1 MTHHADTLKGR
12 TAQSGPIPEPQNR
25 KEVKTLTV
33 HDIIHGR
40 YFLHHRAVKTGY
52 LRQFIDRTHSQI
64 EPYAG
69 RFGKGFTLSYHK
81 PGPGHNQRYIE
92 YWVEKEKT

>member
-1 MTHHADTLKGR
+1 MTTND
-12 TAQSGPIPEPQNR
+12 
-25 KEVKTLTV
+25 V
-33 HDIIHGR
+33 IHSR

-52 LRQFIDRTHSQI
+52 IRQSIDRTHAQI

-69 RFGKGFTLSYHK
+69 RFGTGFTLSYHK
-81 PGPGHNQRYIE
+81 PGHNQHYIE